1 MSVNP
6 ANPPMVDASVVSR
19 TTATLED
26 QRNNHFIFFFSRFI
40 PIPPPSIT
48 QRNCWISMCKKD
60 NCRLN
65 RSLHLD
71 LHKQLY
77 TRSHH
82 RGHHLESL
90 HLESLLLRNQQNPES
105 DTTSLTPLPLHSPVL
120 SFAQRLFM
128 FIILFVTQ
136 ILIFLCLC

>member
-19 TTATLED
+19 TTATLEAE
-26 QRNNHFIFFFSRFI
+26 RNNHFIFFFSRFI
-40 PIPPPSIT
+40 PISPPNQAYISNSWRVPG
-48 QRNCWISMCKKD
+48 NCPLFLLPHLSP
-60 NCRLN
+60 LN
-65 RSLHLD
+65 PHLQNHLKLHL
-71 LHKQLY
+71 LSQLNL
-77 TRSHH
+77 SK
-82 RGHHLESL
+82 GVLKI
-90 HLESLLLRNQQNPES
+90 QQPKS
-105 DTTSLTPLPLHSPVL
+105 TTCLTPLPLHSPVL